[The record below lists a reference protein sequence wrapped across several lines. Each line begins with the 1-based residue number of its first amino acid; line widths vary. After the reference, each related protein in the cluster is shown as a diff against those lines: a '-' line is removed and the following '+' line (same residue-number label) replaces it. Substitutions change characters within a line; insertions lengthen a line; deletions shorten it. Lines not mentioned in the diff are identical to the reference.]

1 MRKLLANCNL
11 DSGYVDFAVQASFDF
26 LRGSAFEKQGQCFG
40 KIVARQCNGI
50 ALAGD
55 IQFRA

>member
-1 MRKLLANCNL
+1 M
-11 DSGYVDFAVQASFDF
+11 QASFDF

-40 KIVARQCNGI
+40 EIIARQCNGI

-55 IQFRA
+55 IQFWA